1 MTKVKTLCNRLI
13 AENRVEPYDAVGY
26 QYPEARLKTLDT
38 GIGHPVVYKSK
49 LAPTVTRDGG
59 GAVVVYEDNSSW

>member
-13 AENRVEPYDAVGY
+13 TENRVEPYDTIGY

-38 GIGHPVVYKSK
+38 GIGHPVVYK
-49 LAPTVTRDGG
+49 
-59 GAVVVYEDNSSW
+59 